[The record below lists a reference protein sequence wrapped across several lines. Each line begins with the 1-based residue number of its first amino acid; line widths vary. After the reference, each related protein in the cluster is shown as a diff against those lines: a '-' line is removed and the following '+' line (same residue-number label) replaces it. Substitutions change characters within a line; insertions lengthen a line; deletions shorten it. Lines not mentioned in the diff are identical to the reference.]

1 LIFCALSGIYFFQ
14 REKIES
20 VLTGNALEHKNQ
32 IYCKEV
38 MGSEQEYGF
47 SKDA

>member
-1 LIFCALSGIYFFQ
+1 MYFFQ

-20 VLTGNALEHKNQ
+20 VLTGNAHEHKNQ

-38 MGSEQEYGF
+38 MVLEEGNGV